1 VNQGK
6 NSRERRRKRGILIVL
21 LPVGTDK
28 TEMPGEK
35 RNRGEG

>member
-1 VNQGK
+1 MY
-6 NSRERRRKRGILIVL
+6 REKRRRKKGTLIVL

-28 TEMPGEK
+28 TETPGEK